1 MDDIQERQEL
11 EDEIKQCDLNMF
23 ASSKD
28 KSEPD
33 EVFRAVYLQRC
44 ELLRQ
49 YRRKYGQ
56 EAEYQLRDQLDELR
70 SAYVEKCVSDSL
82 RLIRQRALFPET
94 CA

>member
-1 MDDIQERQEL
+1 MTDIQERQEL

-33 EVFRAVYLQRC
+33 EVFRSFYLQRY

-49 YRRKYGQ
+49 YREKYGKK
-56 EAEYQLRDQLDELR
+56 AEYQLRDQLDEAR
-70 SAYVEKCVSDSL
+70 KAYVEKCVSDSL
-82 RLIRQRALFPET
+82 RLIRQSALFPKI
-94 CA
+94 CS